1 MLGLIGGFQVFEP
14 IYMLGGGAGEA
25 GAKFGPN
32 DAGMTMVP
40 LIYHTGFE
48 NFEMGKS
55 TAIAYIL
62 FAIIFVFT
70 VIQIRLFRERGGSQ

>member
-1 MLGLIGGFQVFEP
+1 
-14 IYMLGGGAGEA
+14 
-25 GAKFGPN
+25 
-32 DAGMTMVP
+32 MVP